1 MTWIP
6 EYREYCE
13 SLVPVVE
20 IVADLVK
27 RGITPLSMEVDR
39 GHRWD
44 RIESEEVSPLS
55 LAEFLVLVLLGRCSS
70 ETSLEVK
77 S

>member
-1 MTWIP
+1 M
-6 EYREYCE
+6 
-13 SLVPVVE
+13 PVVD

-27 RGITPLSMEVDR
+27 RGMTPLSMEVDR

-44 RIESEEVSPLS
+44 RIESEEVSPLP
-55 LAEFLVLVLLGRCSS
+55 LAELLLLLLLMLLLDWCSN

>member
-1 MTWIP
+1 
-6 EYREYCE
+6 
-13 SLVPVVE
+13 VD

-27 RGITPLSMEVDR
+27 RGMTPLSMEVDR

-44 RIESEEVSPLS
+44 RIESEEVSSLP
-55 LAEFLVLVLLGRCSS
+55 LAELLMLLMLLLDWYSN

>member
-1 MTWIP
+1 M
-6 EYREYCE
+6 
-13 SLVPVVE
+13 PVVD

-27 RGITPLSMEVDR
+27 RGMTPLSMEVDR

-55 LAEFLVLVLLGRCSS
+55 LAEPLLLLVLLGWCSN
-70 ETSLEVK
+70 ETSLDVK

>member
-1 MTWIP
+1 M
-6 EYREYCE
+6 
-13 SLVPVVE
+13 PVVD

-27 RGITPLSMEVDR
+27 RGMTPLSMEVDR

-44 RIESEEVSPLS
+44 RIESEEVSPLP
-55 LAEFLVLVLLGRCSS
+55 LAELLLLLDWCSN